1 MTEGSKTRKKL
12 LVTPEPCYQI
22 GGQKAVSRHTQ
33 LFRNG
38 ARGYLER
45 KSSVST
51 NQADFRPN
59 HFTNKPFVS
68 YLHRNKRKSRIRKR
82 KPRDQKTGKS
92 K

>member
-1 MTEGSKTRKKL
+1 MEVKKL
-12 LVTPEPCYQI
+12 S
-22 GGQKAVSRHTQ
+22 ADTQ

-59 HFTNKPFVS
+59 HLTNKSFAS
-68 YLHRNKRKSRIRKR
+68 HLHRNKRKSRIRKR
-82 KPRDQKTGKS
+82 KPRDQNNTGKS